1 MIWQRAGLND
11 GIFINSPPLKD
22 FNNLSNDVFSGA
34 AANAEFA
41 INKLIIIINIFS
53 CYLLF

>member
-34 AANAEFA
+34 AANAELE
-41 INKLIIIINIFS
+41 IKEIINIKIIF
-53 CYLLF
+53 FI